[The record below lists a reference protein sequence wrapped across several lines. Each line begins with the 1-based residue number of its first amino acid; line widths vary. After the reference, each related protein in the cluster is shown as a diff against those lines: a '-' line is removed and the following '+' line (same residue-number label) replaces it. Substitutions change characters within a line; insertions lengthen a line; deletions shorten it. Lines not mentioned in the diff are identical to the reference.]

1 MNLKPLLIIGFMQVL
16 PFPIY
21 SQEARETKKEVFSA
35 DTEQKTELVLHFR
48 FDRSLVDYGYRD
60 NHRVLAA
67 MHEIFADSLCVS
79 RIDSVCIQAFSSP
92 EGNVTY
98 NRRLAL
104 QRAQAVKGYLVW
116 KYPGLNQYRIR
127 TSAQAESWDAL
138 RDVALNDT
146 LLPCRD
152 EILQILALNT
162 SESRKEALLK
172 KLNVGIPYR
181 HINQWILPAL
191 RNASICTVYMRPLK
205 HVQQG
210 SRLVADVQGNNGKEY
225 QKADGTE
232 ITDNTEVVNGVR
244 VEKGNDT
251 NANGT
256 ETVNGV
262 RVEKGNVANANGTE
276 VINGVRVA
284 KGNDTNANGTEVING
299 VRVEK
304 GNDTNTDGTET
315 VSDVRVTEGY
325 VANANGTE
333 VINGVRVEKGND
345 TNANG
350 TEIINGVR
358 VTKGNTTNANGTETV
373 NGVRVAKGN
382 DTNANGTE
390 VINGVRVTKGNIA
403 NANGTET
410 VSGVRVTEG
419 NVANANGT
427 EVINGVRVA
436 KGNVTNA
443 NGTKTVNGVNIAKD
457 NDTNANGTE
466 VINGVRVAKG
476 NTTNAN
482 GTELTDNTEI
492 IGSTKVTGN
501 TPTKGSA
508 NAVTPGKSRRHPLFA
523 VKTNLL
529 FDAALM
535 PNIELE
541 VPIGKRWSLNG
552 EYMFPWWL
560 INDDRYCLQILM
572 GGLEVRYWP
581 GRRSG
586 RDVLTGHFLGLYA
599 GGGKYDLQW
608 DKNGYQGEFFIAAGV
623 SYGYAHSIAR
633 NLRLEYN
640 IGIGML
646 RTDYRH
652 YHSRDNHQTLLWQE
666 NGEYTWLGPTKLKIS
681 LVWLITGKNKK

>member
-21 SQEARETKKEVFSA
+21 PQEARETKKEVFSA

-48 FDRSLVDYGYRD
+48 FDRSMVDYGYRD
-60 NHRVLAA
+60 NNRILAA
-67 MHEIFADSLCVS
+67 MHKIFADSLCVS

-92 EGNVTY
+92 EGDADY

-104 QRAQAVKGYLVW
+104 RRAQAVKGYLVW

-152 EILQILALNT
+152 EILQILKLNT
-162 SESRKEALLK
+162 GEKRKEALLK
-172 KLNVGIPYR
+172 KLNTGIPYR
-181 HINQWILPAL
+181 HISQWILPEL
-191 RNASICTVYMRPLK
+191 RNASICTVYMRPLR
-205 HVQQG
+205 HAQQG
-210 SRLVADVQGNNGKEY
+210 SRLVADAQGNNGKEY

-232 ITDNTEVVNGVR
+232 ITDDTEVVNGVR

-256 ETVNGV
+256 E
-262 RVEKGNVANANGTE
+262 
-276 VINGVRVA
+276 
-284 KGNDTNANGTEVING
+284 
-299 VRVEK
+299 
-304 GNDTNTDGTET
+304 
-315 VSDVRVTEGY
+315 
-325 VANANGTE
+325 
-333 VINGVRVEKGND
+333 
-345 TNANG
+345 
-350 TEIINGVR
+350 
-358 VTKGNTTNANGTETV
+358 
-373 NGVRVAKGN
+373 
-382 DTNANGTE
+382 
-390 VINGVRVTKGNIA
+390 
-403 NANGTET
+403 
-410 VSGVRVTEG
+410 
-419 NVANANGT
+419 
-427 EVINGVRVA
+427 
-436 KGNVTNA
+436 
-443 NGTKTVNGVNIAKD
+443 
-457 NDTNANGTE
+457 
-466 VINGVRVAKG
+466 
-476 NTTNAN
+476 
-482 GTELTDNTEI
+482 LTDNTAI
-492 IGSTKVTGN
+492 TGSTQVTGN
-501 TPTKGSA
+501 AQTTGSA
-508 NAVTPGKSRRHPLFA
+508 NAIAPGKSRRRPLFA

-572 GGLEVRYWP
+572 GGLEVRYRP
-581 GRRSG
+581 GKRSG
-586 RDVLTGHFLGLYA
+586 RDVLTGHFIGLYA

-608 DKNGYQGEFFIAAGV
+608 YKNGYQGEFFIAAGV

-652 YHSRDNHQTLLWQE
+652 YHSRDNHRTLLWQE

>member
-1 MNLKPLLIIGFMQVL
+1 MNLKHLLIIGFMQVL

-48 FDRSLVDYGYRD
+48 FDRSMVDYGYRD
-60 NHRVLAA
+60 NNRILAA
-67 MHEIFADSLCVS
+67 MHKIFADSLCVS

-92 EGNVTY
+92 EGDADY

-104 QRAQAVKGYLVW
+104 RRAQAVKGYLVW

-152 EILQILALNT
+152 EILQILKLNT
-162 SESRKEALLK
+162 GEKRKEALLK
-172 KLNVGIPYR
+172 KLNTGIPYR
-181 HINQWILPAL
+181 HISQWILPEL
-191 RNASICTVYMRPLK
+191 RNASICTVYMRPLR
-205 HVQQG
+205 HAQQG
-210 SRLVADVQGNNGKEY
+210 SRLVADAQGNNGKEY

-232 ITDNTEVVNGVR
+232 ITDDTEVVNGVR
-244 VEKGNDT
+244 VAKGNDT
-251 NANGT
+251 
-256 ETVNGV
+256 
-262 RVEKGNVANANGTE
+262 NANGTE

-299 VRVEK
+299 VRVTK
-304 GNDTNTDGTET
+304 DND
-315 VSDVRVTEGY
+315 
-325 VANANGTE
+325 
-333 VINGVRVEKGND
+333 
-345 TNANG
+345 
-350 TEIINGVR
+350 
-358 VTKGNTTNANGTETV
+358 TNANGTETV
-373 NGVRVAKGN
+373 NGVNVAKGN
-382 DTNANGTE
+382 D
-390 VINGVRVTKGNIA
+390 
-403 NANGTET
+403 
-410 VSGVRVTEG
+410 
-419 NVANANGT
+419 
-427 EVINGVRVA
+427 
-436 KGNVTNA
+436 
-443 NGTKTVNGVNIAKD
+443 
-457 NDTNANGTE
+457 
-466 VINGVRVAKG
+466 
-476 NTTNAN
+476 TNAN

-492 IGSTKVTGN
+492 IGSTQVTGN
-501 TPTKGSA
+501 AQTTGSA
-508 NAVTPGKSRRHPLFA
+508 NAIAPGKSRRRPLFA

-572 GGLEVRYWP
+572 GGLEVRYRP
-581 GRRSG
+581 GKRSG
-586 RDVLTGHFLGLYA
+586 RDVLTGHFIGLYA

-652 YHSRDNHQTLLWQE
+652 YHSRDNHRTLLWQE

>member
-21 SQEARETKKEVFSA
+21 PQEARETKKEVFSA

-48 FDRSLVDYGYRD
+48 FDRSMVDYGYRD
-60 NHRVLAA
+60 NNRILAA
-67 MHEIFADSLCVS
+67 MHKIFADSLCVS

-92 EGNVTY
+92 EGDADY

-104 QRAQAVKGYLVW
+104 RRAQAVKGYLVW

-152 EILQILALNT
+152 EILQILKLNT
-162 SESRKEALLK
+162 GEKRKEALLK
-172 KLNVGIPYR
+172 KLNTGIPYR
-181 HINQWILPAL
+181 HISQWILPEL
-191 RNASICTVYMRPLK
+191 RNASICTVYMRPLR
-205 HVQQG
+205 HAQQG
-210 SRLVADVQGNNGKEY
+210 SRLVADAQGNNGKEY

-232 ITDNTEVVNGVR
+232 ITDDTEV
-244 VEKGNDT
+244 
-251 NANGT
+251 
-256 ETVNGV
+256 
-262 RVEKGNVANANGTE
+262 
-276 VINGVRVA
+276 
-284 KGNDTNANGTEVING
+284 
-299 VRVEK
+299 
-304 GNDTNTDGTET
+304 
-315 VSDVRVTEGY
+315 
-325 VANANGTE
+325 
-333 VINGVRVEKGND
+333 
-345 TNANG
+345 
-350 TEIINGVR
+350 
-358 VTKGNTTNANGTETV
+358 V

-390 VINGVRVTKGNIA
+390 VINGVRVTKGN
-403 NANGTET
+403 
-410 VSGVRVTEG
+410 
-419 NVANANGT
+419 VANANGT

-436 KGNVTNA
+436 KGDVANA
-443 NGTKTVNGVNIAKD
+443 NGTEVINGVRVTKG

-476 NTTNAN
+476 NDTNPDGTEVINGVRVAKGNDTNAN
-482 GTELTDNTEI
+482 GTELTDNTAI

-501 TPTKGSA
+501 APTTGSA
-508 NAVTPGKSRRHPLFA
+508 NAIAPGKSRRRPLFA

-572 GGLEVRYWP
+572 GGLEVRYRP
-581 GRRSG
+581 GKRSG
-586 RDVLTGHFLGLYA
+586 RDVLTGHFIGLYA

-652 YHSRDNHQTLLWQE
+652 YHSRDNHRTLLWQE

>member
-60 NHRVLAA
+60 NQRVLAA

-181 HINQWILPAL
+181 HISQWILPAL
-191 RNASICTVYMRPLK
+191 RNASICTVYMRPLR
-205 HVQQG
+205 HTQQG
-210 SRLVADVQGNNGKEY
+210 SRLVADAQGNNMKEY
-225 QKADGTE
+225 QKADGAE
-232 ITDNTEVVNGVR
+232 ITDDTEVVNGVR
-244 VEKGNDT
+244 V
-251 NANGT
+251 A
-256 ETVNGV
+256 
-262 RVEKGNVANANGTE
+262 KGNVTNANGTE

-299 VRVEK
+299 VRV
-304 GNDTNTDGTET
+304 
-315 VSDVRVTEGY
+315 TEGN
-325 VANANGTE
+325 V
-333 VINGVRVEKGND
+333 
-345 TNANG
+345 TNANS
-350 TEIINGVR
+350 
-358 VTKGNTTNANGTETV
+358 
-373 NGVRVAKGN
+373 
-382 DTNANGTE
+382 TE
-390 VINGVRVTKGNIA
+390 VINGVRVTEGNVTNANDTEVINGVRVAKDNIA

-436 KGNVTNA
+436 KGN
-443 NGTKTVNGVNIAKD
+443 
-457 NDTNANGTE
+457 DTNANGTE
-466 VINGVRVAKG
+466 FINGVRVEKG

-482 GTELTDNTEI
+482 GTETVNGVRVAKGNDTNPDGTEVTDNTEI

-508 NAVTPGKSRRHPLFA
+508 NAIAPGKSRRRPLFA

-572 GGLEVRYWP
+572 GGLEVRYRP
-581 GRRSG
+581 GKRSG
-586 RDVLTGHFLGLYA
+586 RDVLTGHFIGLYA

-652 YHSRDNHQTLLWQE
+652 YHSRDNHRTLLWQE

>member
-21 SQEARETKKEVFSA
+21 PQEARETKKEVFSA

-48 FDRSLVDYGYRD
+48 FDRSMVDYGYRD
-60 NHRVLAA
+60 NNRILAA
-67 MHEIFADSLCVS
+67 MHKIFADSLCVS

-92 EGNVTY
+92 EGDADY

-104 QRAQAVKGYLVW
+104 RRAQAVKGYLVW

-152 EILQILALNT
+152 EILQILKLNT
-162 SESRKEALLK
+162 GEKRKEALLK
-172 KLNVGIPYR
+172 KLNTGIPYR
-181 HINQWILPAL
+181 HISQWILPEL
-191 RNASICTVYMRPLK
+191 RNASICTVYMRPLR
-205 HVQQG
+205 HAQQG
-210 SRLVADVQGNNGKEY
+210 SRLVADAQGNNGKEY

-232 ITDNTEVVNGVR
+232 ITDDTEV
-244 VEKGNDT
+244 
-251 NANGT
+251 
-256 ETVNGV
+256 
-262 RVEKGNVANANGTE
+262 
-276 VINGVRVA
+276 
-284 KGNDTNANGTEVING
+284 
-299 VRVEK
+299 
-304 GNDTNTDGTET
+304 
-315 VSDVRVTEGY
+315 
-325 VANANGTE
+325 
-333 VINGVRVEKGND
+333 
-345 TNANG
+345 
-350 TEIINGVR
+350 
-358 VTKGNTTNANGTETV
+358 V

-390 VINGVRVTKGNIA
+390 VINGVRVTKGN
-403 NANGTET
+403 
-410 VSGVRVTEG
+410 
-419 NVANANGT
+419 VANANGT

-436 KGNVTNA
+436 KGDVANV
-443 NGTKTVNGVNIAKD
+443 NGTEVINGVRVTKG

-476 NTTNAN
+476 NDTNAN
-482 GTELTDNTEI
+482 GTELTDNTAI

-501 TPTKGSA
+501 APTTGSA
-508 NAVTPGKSRRHPLFA
+508 NAIAPGKSRRRPLFA

-572 GGLEVRYWP
+572 GGLEVRYRP
-581 GRRSG
+581 GKRSG
-586 RDVLTGHFLGLYA
+586 RDVLTGHFIGLYA

-652 YHSRDNHQTLLWQE
+652 YHSRDNHRTLLWQE

>member
-21 SQEARETKKEVFSA
+21 PQEARETKKEVFSA

-48 FDRSLVDYGYRD
+48 FDRSMVDYGYRD
-60 NHRVLAA
+60 NNRILAA
-67 MHEIFADSLCVS
+67 MHKIFADSLCVS

-92 EGNVTY
+92 EGDADY

-104 QRAQAVKGYLVW
+104 RRAQAVKGYLVW
-116 KYPGLNQYRIR
+116 KYPGLNQYHIR

-152 EILQILALNT
+152 EILQILKLNT
-162 SESRKEALLK
+162 GEKRKEALLK
-172 KLNVGIPYR
+172 KLNTGIPYR
-181 HINQWILPAL
+181 HISQRILPEL
-191 RNASICTVYMRPLK
+191 RNASICTVYMRPLR
-205 HVQQG
+205 HAQQG
-210 SRLVADVQGNNGKEY
+210 SRLVADAQGNNGKEY

-232 ITDNTEVVNGVR
+232 ITDDTEVVNGVR
-244 VEKGNDT
+244 VAKGNDT

-256 ETVNGV
+256 EVINGV
-262 RVEKGNVANANGTE
+262 RVAKGDVANVNGTE

-299 VRVEK
+299 VRV
-304 GNDTNTDGTET
+304 
-315 VSDVRVTEGY
+315 
-325 VANANGTE
+325 
-333 VINGVRVEKGND
+333 
-345 TNANG
+345 
-350 TEIINGVR
+350 
-358 VTKGNTTNANGTETV
+358 
-373 NGVRVAKGN
+373 AKGN

-390 VINGVRVTKGNIA
+390 AINGVRFAKGNDT
-403 NANGTET
+403 NPDGTK
-410 VSGVRVTEG
+410 
-419 NVANANGT
+419 N
-427 EVINGVRVA
+427 INGVRVA
-436 KGNVTNA
+436 KGN
-443 NGTKTVNGVNIAKD
+443 D
-457 NDTNANGTE
+457 
-466 VINGVRVAKG
+466 
-476 NTTNAN
+476 TNAN

-492 IGSTKVTGN
+492 IGSTQVTGN

-508 NAVTPGKSRRHPLFA
+508 NAIAPGKSRRHPLFA
-523 VKTNLL
+523 IKTNLL

-535 PNIELE
+535 PNIEVE

-572 GGLEVRYWP
+572 GGLEVRYRP
-581 GRRSG
+581 GKRSG
-586 RDVLTGHFLGLYA
+586 RDVLTGHFIGLYA

-652 YHSRDNHQTLLWQE
+652 YHSRDNHRTLLWQE

>member
-21 SQEARETKKEVFSA
+21 PQEARETKKEVFSA

-48 FDRSLVDYGYRD
+48 FDRSMVDYGYRD
-60 NHRVLAA
+60 NNRILAA
-67 MHEIFADSLCVS
+67 MHKIFADSLCVS

-92 EGNVTY
+92 EGDADY

-104 QRAQAVKGYLVW
+104 RRAQAVKGYLVW

-152 EILQILALNT
+152 EILQILKLNT
-162 SESRKEALLK
+162 GEKRKEALLK
-172 KLNVGIPYR
+172 KLNTGIPYR
-181 HINQWILPAL
+181 HINQWILPEL
-191 RNASICTVYMRPLK
+191 RNASICTVYMRPLR
-205 HVQQG
+205 HAQQG
-210 SRLVADVQGNNGKEY
+210 SRLVADAQGNNGKEY

-232 ITDNTEVVNGVR
+232 ITDDTEV
-244 VEKGNDT
+244 
-251 NANGT
+251 
-256 ETVNGV
+256 
-262 RVEKGNVANANGTE
+262 
-276 VINGVRVA
+276 
-284 KGNDTNANGTEVING
+284 
-299 VRVEK
+299 
-304 GNDTNTDGTET
+304 
-315 VSDVRVTEGY
+315 
-325 VANANGTE
+325 
-333 VINGVRVEKGND
+333 
-345 TNANG
+345 
-350 TEIINGVR
+350 
-358 VTKGNTTNANGTETV
+358 V

-390 VINGVRVTKGNIA
+390 
-403 NANGTET
+403 
-410 VSGVRVTEG
+410 
-419 NVANANGT
+419 
-427 EVINGVRVA
+427 
-436 KGNVTNA
+436 
-443 NGTKTVNGVNIAKD
+443 
-457 NDTNANGTE
+457 
-466 VINGVRVAKG
+466 
-476 NTTNAN
+476 
-482 GTELTDNTEI
+482 LTDNTEI
-492 IGSTKVTGN
+492 IGSTQVTGN
-501 TPTKGSA
+501 AQTTGSA
-508 NAVTPGKSRRHPLFA
+508 NAIAPGKSRRHPLFA

-572 GGLEVRYWP
+572 GGLEVRYRP
-581 GRRSG
+581 GKRSG

-652 YHSRDNHQTLLWQE
+652 YHSRDNHRTLLWQE

>member
-21 SQEARETKKEVFSA
+21 PQEARETKKEVFSA

-48 FDRSLVDYGYRD
+48 FDRSMVDYGYRD
-60 NHRVLAA
+60 NNRILAA
-67 MHEIFADSLCVS
+67 MHKIFADSLCVS

-92 EGNVTY
+92 EGDADY

-104 QRAQAVKGYLVW
+104 RRAQAVKGYLVW

-152 EILQILALNT
+152 EILQILKLNT
-162 SESRKEALLK
+162 GEKRKEALLK
-172 KLNVGIPYR
+172 KLNTGIPYR
-181 HINQWILPAL
+181 HISQWILPEL
-191 RNASICTVYMRPLK
+191 RNASICTVYMRPLR
-205 HVQQG
+205 HAQQG
-210 SRLVADVQGNNGKEY
+210 SRLVADAQGNNGKEY

-232 ITDNTEVVNGVR
+232 ITDDTEV
-244 VEKGNDT
+244 
-251 NANGT
+251 
-256 ETVNGV
+256 
-262 RVEKGNVANANGTE
+262 
-276 VINGVRVA
+276 
-284 KGNDTNANGTEVING
+284 
-299 VRVEK
+299 
-304 GNDTNTDGTET
+304 
-315 VSDVRVTEGY
+315 
-325 VANANGTE
+325 
-333 VINGVRVEKGND
+333 
-345 TNANG
+345 
-350 TEIINGVR
+350 
-358 VTKGNTTNANGTETV
+358 V

-390 VINGVRVTKGNIA
+390 
-403 NANGTET
+403 
-410 VSGVRVTEG
+410 
-419 NVANANGT
+419 
-427 EVINGVRVA
+427 
-436 KGNVTNA
+436 
-443 NGTKTVNGVNIAKD
+443 
-457 NDTNANGTE
+457 
-466 VINGVRVAKG
+466 
-476 NTTNAN
+476 
-482 GTELTDNTEI
+482 LTDNTEI
-492 IGSTKVTGN
+492 IGSTQVTGN
-501 TPTKGSA
+501 AQTTGSA
-508 NAVTPGKSRRHPLFA
+508 NAIAPGKSRRHPLFA

-572 GGLEVRYWP
+572 GGLEVRYRP
-581 GRRSG
+581 GKRSG

-652 YHSRDNHQTLLWQE
+652 YHSRDNHRTLLWQE

>member
-48 FDRSLVDYGYRD
+48 FDRSMVDYGYRD
-60 NHRVLAA
+60 NNRILAA
-67 MHEIFADSLCVS
+67 MHKIFADSLCVS

-92 EGNVTY
+92 EGDADY

-104 QRAQAVKGYLVW
+104 RRAQAVKGYLVW

-152 EILQILALNT
+152 EILQILKLNT
-162 SESRKEALLK
+162 GEKRKEALLK
-172 KLNVGIPYR
+172 KLNTGIPYR
-181 HINQWILPAL
+181 HISQWILPEL
-191 RNASICTVYMRPLK
+191 RNASICTVYMRPLR
-205 HVQQG
+205 HAQQG
-210 SRLVADVQGNNGKEY
+210 SRLVADAQGNNMKEY
-225 QKADGTE
+225 QKADGAE
-232 ITDNTEVVNGVR
+232 ITDDTEVVNGVR

-256 ETVNGV
+256 EVINGV
-262 RVEKGNVANANGTE
+262 RVTKGNVANANGTEVINGVRVTKDNDTNANGTEVINGVRVAKGNDTNPDGTEVINGVRVTKGNDTNAKGTEVINGVRVAKGNDTNANGTE

-299 VRVEK
+299 VRV
-304 GNDTNTDGTET
+304 
-315 VSDVRVTEGY
+315 
-325 VANANGTE
+325 
-333 VINGVRVEKGND
+333 
-345 TNANG
+345 
-350 TEIINGVR
+350 
-358 VTKGNTTNANGTETV
+358 
-373 NGVRVAKGN
+373 AKGN
-382 DTNANGTE
+382 D
-390 VINGVRVTKGNIA
+390 
-403 NANGTET
+403 
-410 VSGVRVTEG
+410 
-419 NVANANGT
+419 
-427 EVINGVRVA
+427 
-436 KGNVTNA
+436 
-443 NGTKTVNGVNIAKD
+443 
-457 NDTNANGTE
+457 
-466 VINGVRVAKG
+466 
-476 NTTNAN
+476 TNAN

-492 IGSTKVTGN
+492 TSSTKVTGN
-501 TPTKGSA
+501 AQTTGSA
-508 NAVTPGKSRRHPLFA
+508 NAIAPGKSRRHPLFA

-572 GGLEVRYWP
+572 GGLEVRYRP
-581 GRRSG
+581 GKRSG

-652 YHSRDNHQTLLWQE
+652 YHSRDNHRTLLWQE

>member
-191 RNASICTVYMRPLK
+191 RNASICTVYMRPLRY
-205 HVQQG
+205 VQQG
-210 SRLVADVQGNNGKEY
+210 SRLVADAQGNNGKEY
-225 QKADGTE
+225 QKADGAE
-232 ITDNTEVVNGVR
+232 ITDDTEVVNGVR
-244 VEKGNDT
+244 VAKGNVT
-251 NANGT
+251 NANGTEVINGVRVEKGNTTNANST

-262 RVEKGNVANANGTE
+262 RVTEGNVANANGTE

-284 KGNDTNANGTEVING
+284 KGNDTNANGTEVTNG

-304 GNDTNTDGTET
+304 
-315 VSDVRVTEGY
+315 S
-325 VANANGTE
+325 
-333 VINGVRVEKGND
+333 ND

-358 VTKGNTTNANGTETV
+358 VAKDNTTNANGTETV
-373 NGVRVAKGN
+373 NDVRVAKGN
-382 DTNANGTE
+382 DTNPDGTE
-390 VINGVRVTKGNIA
+390 V
-403 NANGTET
+403 
-410 VSGVRVTEG
+410 
-419 NVANANGT
+419 
-427 EVINGVRVA
+427 
-436 KGNVTNA
+436 
-443 NGTKTVNGVNIAKD
+443 
-457 NDTNANGTE
+457 
-466 VINGVRVAKG
+466 
-476 NTTNAN
+476 
-482 GTELTDNTEI
+482 TDNTEI

-508 NAVTPGKSRRHPLFA
+508 NAIAPGKSRRRPLFA

-535 PNIELE
+535 PNIEVE

-560 INDDRYCLQILM
+560 INDDRYCLQVLM

>member
-1 MNLKPLLIIGFMQVL
+1 MTFMNLKPLLIIGFMQVL

-48 FDRSLVDYGYRD
+48 FDRSMVDYGYRD
-60 NHRVLAA
+60 NNRILAA
-67 MHEIFADSLCVS
+67 MHKIFADSLCVS

-92 EGNVTY
+92 EGDADY

-104 QRAQAVKGYLVW
+104 RRAQAVKGYLVW

-152 EILQILALNT
+152 EILQILKLNT
-162 SESRKEALLK
+162 GEKRKEALLK
-172 KLNVGIPYR
+172 KLNTGIPYR
-181 HINQWILPAL
+181 HISQWILPEL
-191 RNASICTVYMRPLK
+191 RNASICTVYMRPLR
-205 HVQQG
+205 HAQQG
-210 SRLVADVQGNNGKEY
+210 SRLVADAQGNNGKEY

-232 ITDNTEVVNGVR
+232 ITDDTEVVNGVR
-244 VEKGNDT
+244 VAKGNDT
-251 NANGT
+251 NANGTEVINGVRVTEGNVTNANDTEVINGVRVATDNIANANGT

-262 RVEKGNVANANGTE
+262 RVTKGNDTNANGTE

-299 VRVEK
+299 VRV
-304 GNDTNTDGTET
+304 
-315 VSDVRVTEGY
+315 
-325 VANANGTE
+325 
-333 VINGVRVEKGND
+333 
-345 TNANG
+345 
-350 TEIINGVR
+350 
-358 VTKGNTTNANGTETV
+358 
-373 NGVRVAKGN
+373 AKGN

-390 VINGVRVTKGNIA
+390 
-403 NANGTET
+403 
-410 VSGVRVTEG
+410 
-419 NVANANGT
+419 
-427 EVINGVRVA
+427 
-436 KGNVTNA
+436 
-443 NGTKTVNGVNIAKD
+443 
-457 NDTNANGTE
+457 
-466 VINGVRVAKG
+466 
-476 NTTNAN
+476 
-482 GTELTDNTEI
+482 LTDNTAI
-492 IGSTKVTGN
+492 TGSTQVTGN
-501 TPTKGSA
+501 AQTTGSA
-508 NAVTPGKSRRHPLFA
+508 NAIAPGKSRRRPLFA

-572 GGLEVRYWP
+572 GGLEVRYRP
-581 GRRSG
+581 GKRSG
-586 RDVLTGHFLGLYA
+586 RDVLTGHFIGPYA

-652 YHSRDNHQTLLWQE
+652 YHSRDNHRTLLWQE

>member
-48 FDRSLVDYGYRD
+48 FDRSMVDYGYRD
-60 NHRVLAA
+60 NNRILAA
-67 MHEIFADSLCVS
+67 MHKIFADSLCVS

-92 EGNVTY
+92 EGDADY

-104 QRAQAVKGYLVW
+104 RRAQAVKGYLVW

-152 EILQILALNT
+152 EILQILKLNT
-162 SESRKEALLK
+162 GEKRKEALLK
-172 KLNVGIPYR
+172 KLNTGIPYR
-181 HINQWILPAL
+181 HISQWILPEL
-191 RNASICTVYMRPLK
+191 RNASICTVYMRPLS
-205 HVQQG
+205 HAQQG
-210 SRLVADVQGNNGKEY
+210 SRLVADAQGNNGKEY

-232 ITDNTEVVNGVR
+232 ITDDTEIVNGVR
-244 VEKGNDT
+244 VAKGNDI

-256 ETVNGV
+256 EVINGV
-262 RVEKGNVANANGTE
+262 RVTKGNDANANGTE

-284 KGNDTNANGTEVING
+284 KGNDTNANGTE
-299 VRVEK
+299 
-304 GNDTNTDGTET
+304 
-315 VSDVRVTEGY
+315 
-325 VANANGTE
+325 
-333 VINGVRVEKGND
+333 
-345 TNANG
+345 
-350 TEIINGVR
+350 
-358 VTKGNTTNANGTETV
+358 TV
-373 NGVRVAKGN
+373 NGVN
-382 DTNANGTE
+382 
-390 VINGVRVTKGNIA
+390 
-403 NANGTET
+403 
-410 VSGVRVTEG
+410 
-419 NVANANGT
+419 
-427 EVINGVRVA
+427 VA
-436 KGNVTNA
+436 KGNV
-443 NGTKTVNGVNIAKD
+443 
-457 NDTNANGTE
+457 TNANGTE

-476 NTTNAN
+476 NDTNPDGTKNISGVRVAKGNDTNAN
-482 GTELTDNTEI
+482 GTELTDNTAI
-492 IGSTKVTGN
+492 TGSTQVTGN
-501 TPTKGSA
+501 AQTTGSA
-508 NAVTPGKSRRHPLFA
+508 NAIAPGKSSRRPLFA

-572 GGLEVRYWP
+572 GGLEVRYRP
-581 GRRSG
+581 GKRSG
-586 RDVLTGHFLGLYA
+586 RDVLTGHFIGLYA

-652 YHSRDNHQTLLWQE
+652 YHSRDNHRTLLWQE

>member
-60 NHRVLAA
+60 NQRVLAA

-162 SESRKEALLK
+162 SESRKETLLK

-205 HVQQG
+205 HAQQD
-210 SRLVADVQGNNGKEY
+210 SRLVADAQGNNMKEY
-225 QKADGTE
+225 QKANGAE
-232 ITDNTEVVNGVR
+232 ITDDTEVVNGVR
-244 VEKGNDT
+244 VTKGNDT

-262 RVEKGNVANANGTE
+262 RVEKGNVANGTE

-315 VSDVRVTEGY
+315 VSDVRVTEGN
-325 VANANGTE
+325 VA
-333 VINGVRVEKGND
+333 
-345 TNANG
+345 NANG

-358 VTKGNTTNANGTETV
+358 VTKGNTTNANGKIGRASCRE
-373 NGVRVAKGN
+373 RV
-382 DTNANGTE
+382 
-390 VINGVRVTKGNIA
+390 
-403 NANGTET
+403 
-410 VSGVRVTEG
+410 
-419 NVANANGT
+419 
-427 EVINGVRVA
+427 
-436 KGNVTNA
+436 
-443 NGTKTVNGVNIAKD
+443 
-457 NDTNANGTE
+457 
-466 VINGVRVAKG
+466 
-476 NTTNAN
+476 
-482 GTELTDNTEI
+482 
-492 IGSTKVTGN
+492 
-501 TPTKGSA
+501 
-508 NAVTPGKSRRHPLFA
+508 
-523 VKTNLL
+523 
-529 FDAALM
+529 
-535 PNIELE
+535 
-541 VPIGKRWSLNG
+541 
-552 EYMFPWWL
+552 
-560 INDDRYCLQILM
+560 
-572 GGLEVRYWP
+572 
-581 GRRSG
+581 
-586 RDVLTGHFLGLYA
+586 
-599 GGGKYDLQW
+599 
-608 DKNGYQGEFFIAAGV
+608 
-623 SYGYAHSIAR
+623 
-633 NLRLEYN
+633 
-640 IGIGML
+640 
-646 RTDYRH
+646 
-652 YHSRDNHQTLLWQE
+652 
-666 NGEYTWLGPTKLKIS
+666 
-681 LVWLITGKNKK
+681 

>member
-191 RNASICTVYMRPLK
+191 RNASICTVYMRPLRY
-205 HVQQG
+205 VQQG
-210 SRLVADVQGNNGKEY
+210 SWLVADAQGNNGKEY
-225 QKADGTE
+225 QKADGAE
-232 ITDNTEVVNGVR
+232 ITDDTEVVNGVR
-244 VEKGNDT
+244 VAKGNVT
-251 NANGT
+251 NANGTEVINGVRVEKGNTTNANST

-262 RVEKGNVANANGTE
+262 RVTEGNVANANGTE

-284 KGNDTNANGTEVING
+284 KGNDTNANGTEVTNG

-304 GNDTNTDGTET
+304 
-315 VSDVRVTEGY
+315 S
-325 VANANGTE
+325 
-333 VINGVRVEKGND
+333 ND

-358 VTKGNTTNANGTETV
+358 VAKDNTTNANGTETV
-373 NGVRVAKGN
+373 NDVRVAKGN
-382 DTNANGTE
+382 DTNPDGTE
-390 VINGVRVTKGNIA
+390 V
-403 NANGTET
+403 
-410 VSGVRVTEG
+410 
-419 NVANANGT
+419 
-427 EVINGVRVA
+427 
-436 KGNVTNA
+436 
-443 NGTKTVNGVNIAKD
+443 
-457 NDTNANGTE
+457 
-466 VINGVRVAKG
+466 
-476 NTTNAN
+476 
-482 GTELTDNTEI
+482 TDNTEI

-508 NAVTPGKSRRHPLFA
+508 NAIAPGKSRRRPLFA

-535 PNIELE
+535 PNIEVE

-560 INDDRYCLQILM
+560 INDDRYCLQVLM

>member
-21 SQEARETKKEVFSA
+21 PQEARETKKEVFSA

-48 FDRSLVDYGYRD
+48 FDRSMVDYGYRD
-60 NHRVLAA
+60 NNRILAA
-67 MHEIFADSLCVS
+67 MHKIFADSLCVS

-92 EGNVTY
+92 EGDADY

-104 QRAQAVKGYLVW
+104 RRAQAVKGYLVW

-152 EILQILALNT
+152 EILQILKLNT
-162 SESRKEALLK
+162 GEKRKEALLK
-172 KLNVGIPYR
+172 KLNTGIPYR
-181 HINQWILPAL
+181 HISQWILPEL
-191 RNASICTVYMRPLK
+191 RNASICTVYMRPLR
-205 HVQQG
+205 HAQQG
-210 SRLVADVQGNNGKEY
+210 SRLVADAQGNNGKEY

-232 ITDNTEVVNGVR
+232 ITDDTEV
-244 VEKGNDT
+244 
-251 NANGT
+251 
-256 ETVNGV
+256 
-262 RVEKGNVANANGTE
+262 
-276 VINGVRVA
+276 
-284 KGNDTNANGTEVING
+284 
-299 VRVEK
+299 
-304 GNDTNTDGTET
+304 
-315 VSDVRVTEGY
+315 
-325 VANANGTE
+325 
-333 VINGVRVEKGND
+333 
-345 TNANG
+345 
-350 TEIINGVR
+350 
-358 VTKGNTTNANGTETV
+358 V

-390 VINGVRVTKGNIA
+390 VINGVRVTKGN
-403 NANGTET
+403 
-410 VSGVRVTEG
+410 
-419 NVANANGT
+419 VANANGT

-436 KGNVTNA
+436 KGDVANANGTEVINGVRVTKGNDTNA
-443 NGTKTVNGVNIAKD
+443 NGTEVINGVRVAKGDVANVNGTEVINGVRVTKG

-476 NTTNAN
+476 NDTNPDGTEVINGVRVAKGNDTNAN
-482 GTELTDNTEI
+482 GTELTDNTAI

-501 TPTKGSA
+501 APTTGSA
-508 NAVTPGKSRRHPLFA
+508 NAIAPGKSRRRPLFA

-572 GGLEVRYWP
+572 GGLEVRYRP
-581 GRRSG
+581 GKRSG
-586 RDVLTGHFLGLYA
+586 RDVLTGHFIGLYA

-652 YHSRDNHQTLLWQE
+652 YHSRDNHRTLLWQE

>member
-162 SESRKEALLK
+162 SESRKETLLK

-191 RNASICTVYMRPLK
+191 RNASICTVYMQPLR

-210 SRLVADVQGNNGKEY
+210 NRLVADAQGNNVKEY
-225 QKADGTE
+225 QKAGGAE
-232 ITDNTEVVNGVR
+232 ITDDTEVVNGVR
-244 VEKGNDT
+244 VAKGNDT

-262 RVEKGNVANANGTE
+262 RV
-276 VINGVRVA
+276 A
-284 KGNDTNANGTEVING
+284 KGNDT
-299 VRVEK
+299 
-304 GNDTNTDGTET
+304 
-315 VSDVRVTEGY
+315 
-325 VANANGTE
+325 NANGTE

-358 VTKGNTTNANGTETV
+358 VTKGNDTNPDGTEVINGVRVTKGNDTNAKGTEV
-373 NGVRVAKGN
+373 INGVRVAKGN

-390 VINGVRVTKGNIA
+390 VINGVRV
-403 NANGTET
+403 
-410 VSGVRVTEG
+410 
-419 NVANANGT
+419 
-427 EVINGVRVA
+427 A
-436 KGNVTNA
+436 KG
-443 NGTKTVNGVNIAKD
+443 

-476 NTTNAN
+476 NDTNAN

-492 IGSTKVTGN
+492 TSSTKVTGN
-501 TPTKGSA
+501 AQTTGSA
-508 NAVTPGKSRRHPLFA
+508 NAIAPGKSRRHPLFA

-572 GGLEVRYWP
+572 GGLEVRYRP
-581 GRRSG
+581 GKRSG

-652 YHSRDNHQTLLWQE
+652 YHSRDNHRTLLWQE

>member
-1 MNLKPLLIIGFMQVL
+1 MFFRRTFNKQFALKSKQTSKQITFMNLKPLLIIGFMQVL

-21 SQEARETKKEVFSA
+21 PQEARETKKEVFSA

-48 FDRSLVDYGYRD
+48 FDRSMVDYGYRD
-60 NHRVLAA
+60 NNRILAA
-67 MHEIFADSLCVS
+67 MHKIFADSLCVS

-92 EGNVTY
+92 EGDADY

-104 QRAQAVKGYLVW
+104 RRAQAVKGYLVW

-152 EILQILALNT
+152 EILQILKLNT
-162 SESRKEALLK
+162 GEKRKEALLK
-172 KLNVGIPYR
+172 KLNTGIPYR
-181 HINQWILPAL
+181 HISQWILPEL
-191 RNASICTVYMRPLK
+191 RNASICTVYMRPLR
-205 HVQQG
+205 HAQQG
-210 SRLVADVQGNNGKEY
+210 SRLVADAQGNNGKEY

-232 ITDNTEVVNGVR
+232 ITDDTEV
-244 VEKGNDT
+244 
-251 NANGT
+251 
-256 ETVNGV
+256 
-262 RVEKGNVANANGTE
+262 
-276 VINGVRVA
+276 
-284 KGNDTNANGTEVING
+284 
-299 VRVEK
+299 
-304 GNDTNTDGTET
+304 
-315 VSDVRVTEGY
+315 
-325 VANANGTE
+325 
-333 VINGVRVEKGND
+333 
-345 TNANG
+345 
-350 TEIINGVR
+350 
-358 VTKGNTTNANGTETV
+358 V

-390 VINGVRVTKGNIA
+390 VINGVRVTKGN
-403 NANGTET
+403 
-410 VSGVRVTEG
+410 
-419 NVANANGT
+419 VANANGT
-427 EVINGVRVA
+427 EVINGVRVT
-436 KGNVTNA
+436 KG
-443 NGTKTVNGVNIAKD
+443 

-476 NTTNAN
+476 DVANVNGTEVINGVRVTKGYDTNANGTEVINGVRVAKGNDTNPDGTKNINGVRVAKGNDTNAN

-492 IGSTKVTGN
+492 TGSTQVTGN

-508 NAVTPGKSRRHPLFA
+508 NAIAPGKSRRRPLFA

-572 GGLEVRYWP
+572 GGLEVRYRP
-581 GRRSG
+581 GKRSG
-586 RDVLTGHFLGLYA
+586 RDVLTGHFIGLYA

-652 YHSRDNHQTLLWQE
+652 YHSRDNHRTLLWQE

>member
-92 EGNVTY
+92 EGNITY
-98 NRRLAL
+98 NQRLAL

-191 RNASICTVYMRPLK
+191 RNASICTVYMRPLR
-205 HVQQG
+205 HAQQG
-210 SRLVADVQGNNGKEY
+210 SRLIADAQGNNMKEY
-225 QKADGTE
+225 QKADGAE
-232 ITDNTEVVNGVR
+232 ITDDTEVV
-244 VEKGNDT
+244 
-251 NANGT
+251 
-256 ETVNGV
+256 
-262 RVEKGNVANANGTE
+262 
-276 VINGVRVA
+276 NGVRVA
-284 KGNDTNANGTEVING
+284 KGNDTNANGTE
-299 VRVEK
+299 
-304 GNDTNTDGTET
+304 T
-315 VSDVRVTEGY
+315 V
-325 VANANGTE
+325 
-333 VINGVRVEKGND
+333 NGVRVEKGND

-501 TPTKGSA
+501 TPAKGSA

-652 YHSRDNHQTLLWQE
+652 YHSRDNHRTLLWQE

>member
-48 FDRSLVDYGYRD
+48 FDRSMVDYGYRD
-60 NHRVLAA
+60 NNRILAA
-67 MHEIFADSLCVS
+67 MHKIFADSLCVS

-92 EGNVTY
+92 EGDADY

-104 QRAQAVKGYLVW
+104 RRAQAVKGYLVW

-152 EILQILALNT
+152 EILQILKLNT
-162 SESRKEALLK
+162 GEKRKEALLK
-172 KLNVGIPYR
+172 KLNTGIPYR
-181 HINQWILPAL
+181 HISQWILPEL
-191 RNASICTVYMRPLK
+191 RNASICTVYMRPLR
-205 HVQQG
+205 HAQQG
-210 SRLVADVQGNNGKEY
+210 SRLVADAQGNNGKEY

-232 ITDNTEVVNGVR
+232 ITDDTEV
-244 VEKGNDT
+244 
-251 NANGT
+251 
-256 ETVNGV
+256 
-262 RVEKGNVANANGTE
+262 
-276 VINGVRVA
+276 
-284 KGNDTNANGTEVING
+284 
-299 VRVEK
+299 
-304 GNDTNTDGTET
+304 
-315 VSDVRVTEGY
+315 
-325 VANANGTE
+325 
-333 VINGVRVEKGND
+333 
-345 TNANG
+345 
-350 TEIINGVR
+350 
-358 VTKGNTTNANGTETV
+358 V

-382 DTNANGTE
+382 ETNANGTE
-390 VINGVRVTKGNIA
+390 VINGVRVTK
-403 NANGTET
+403 
-410 VSGVRVTEG
+410 
-419 NVANANGT
+419 
-427 EVINGVRVA
+427 
-436 KGNVTNA
+436 
-443 NGTKTVNGVNIAKD
+443 D

-466 VINGVRVAKG
+466 TVNGVNVAKG
-476 NTTNAN
+476 NDTNAN

-492 IGSTKVTGN
+492 IGSTQVTGN
-501 TPTKGSA
+501 AQTTGSA
-508 NAVTPGKSRRHPLFA
+508 NAIAPGKSRRRPLFA

-572 GGLEVRYWP
+572 GGLEVRYRP
-581 GRRSG
+581 GKRSG
-586 RDVLTGHFLGLYA
+586 RDVLTGHFIGLYA

-652 YHSRDNHQTLLWQE
+652 YHSRDNHRTLLWQE

>member
-48 FDRSLVDYGYRD
+48 FDRSMVDYGYRD
-60 NHRVLAA
+60 NNRILAA
-67 MHEIFADSLCVS
+67 MHKIFADSLCVS

-92 EGNVTY
+92 EGDADY

-104 QRAQAVKGYLVW
+104 RRAQAVKGYLVW

-152 EILQILALNT
+152 EILQILKLNT
-162 SESRKEALLK
+162 GEKRKEALLK
-172 KLNVGIPYR
+172 KLNTGIPYR
-181 HINQWILPAL
+181 HISQWILPEL
-191 RNASICTVYMRPLK
+191 RNASICTVYMRPLR
-205 HVQQG
+205 HAQQG
-210 SRLVADVQGNNGKEY
+210 SRLVADAQGNNGKEY

-232 ITDNTEVVNGVR
+232 ITDDTEIVNGVR
-244 VEKGNDT
+244 VAKGNDTNTNGTEVINGVRVTKGNDT

-256 ETVNGV
+256 EVINGV
-262 RVEKGNVANANGTE
+262 RVTKGNDTNANGTE

-284 KGNDTNANGTEVING
+284 KGNDTNANGTETVNG
-299 VRVEK
+299 VNVAK
-304 GNDTNTDGTET
+304 GN
-315 VSDVRVTEGY
+315 V
-325 VANANGTE
+325 
-333 VINGVRVEKGND
+333 
-345 TNANG
+345 
-350 TEIINGVR
+350 
-358 VTKGNTTNANGTETV
+358 TNANGTETV
-373 NGVRVAKGN
+373 NGVNAAKG
-382 DTNANGTE
+382 
-390 VINGVRVTKGNIA
+390 
-403 NANGTET
+403 
-410 VSGVRVTEG
+410 
-419 NVANANGT
+419 
-427 EVINGVRVA
+427 
-436 KGNVTNA
+436 
-443 NGTKTVNGVNIAKD
+443 

-476 NTTNAN
+476 NDTNAN

-492 IGSTKVTGN
+492 IGSTQVTGN
-501 TPTKGSA
+501 APTTGSA
-508 NAVTPGKSRRHPLFA
+508 NAIAPGKSRRRPLFA

-572 GGLEVRYWP
+572 GGLEVRYRP
-581 GRRSG
+581 GKRSG
-586 RDVLTGHFLGLYA
+586 RDVLTGHFIGLYA

-652 YHSRDNHQTLLWQE
+652 YHSRDNHRTLLWQE

>member
-48 FDRSLVDYGYRD
+48 FDRSMVDYGYRD
-60 NHRVLAA
+60 NNRILAA
-67 MHEIFADSLCVS
+67 MHKIFADSLCVS

-92 EGNVTY
+92 EGDADY

-104 QRAQAVKGYLVW
+104 RRAQAVKGYLVW

-152 EILQILALNT
+152 EILQILKLNT
-162 SESRKEALLK
+162 GEKRKEALLK
-172 KLNVGIPYR
+172 KLNTGIPYR
-181 HINQWILPAL
+181 HISQWILPEL
-191 RNASICTVYMRPLK
+191 RNASICTVYMRPLR
-205 HVQQG
+205 HAQQG
-210 SRLVADVQGNNGKEY
+210 SRLVADAQGNNGKEY

-232 ITDNTEVVNGVR
+232 ITDDTEVVNGVR
-244 VEKGNDT
+244 VAKGNDT
-251 NANGT
+251 
-256 ETVNGV
+256 
-262 RVEKGNVANANGTE
+262 NANGTE

-284 KGNDTNANGTEVING
+284 KGNDTNANGTEVIN
-299 VRVEK
+299 R
-304 GNDTNTDGTET
+304 
-315 VSDVRVTEGY
+315 
-325 VANANGTE
+325 
-333 VINGVRVEKGND
+333 
-345 TNANG
+345 
-350 TEIINGVR
+350 
-358 VTKGNTTNANGTETV
+358 
-373 NGVRVAKGN
+373 VRVAKGN

-390 VINGVRVTKGNIA
+390 
-403 NANGTET
+403 
-410 VSGVRVTEG
+410 
-419 NVANANGT
+419 
-427 EVINGVRVA
+427 
-436 KGNVTNA
+436 
-443 NGTKTVNGVNIAKD
+443 
-457 NDTNANGTE
+457 
-466 VINGVRVAKG
+466 
-476 NTTNAN
+476 
-482 GTELTDNTEI
+482 LTDNTAI
-492 IGSTKVTGN
+492 TGSTQVTGN
-501 TPTKGSA
+501 AQTTGSA
-508 NAVTPGKSRRHPLFA
+508 NAIAPGKSSRRPLFA

-572 GGLEVRYWP
+572 GGLEVRYRP
-581 GRRSG
+581 GKRSG

-652 YHSRDNHQTLLWQE
+652 YHSRDNHRTLLWQE

>member
-48 FDRSLVDYGYRD
+48 FDRSMVDYGYRD
-60 NHRVLAA
+60 NNRILAA
-67 MHEIFADSLCVS
+67 MHKIFADSLCVS

-92 EGNVTY
+92 EGDADY

-104 QRAQAVKGYLVW
+104 RRAQAVKGYLVW

-146 LLPCRD
+146 LLPCRN
-152 EILQILALNT
+152 EILQILKLNT
-162 SESRKEALLK
+162 GEKRKEALLK
-172 KLNVGIPYR
+172 KLNTGIPYR
-181 HINQWILPAL
+181 HISQWILPEL
-191 RNASICTVYMRPLK
+191 RNASICTVYMRPLR
-205 HVQQG
+205 HAQQG
-210 SRLVADVQGNNGKEY
+210 SRLVADAQGNNGKEY

-232 ITDNTEVVNGVR
+232 ITDDTEV
-244 VEKGNDT
+244 
-251 NANGT
+251 
-256 ETVNGV
+256 
-262 RVEKGNVANANGTE
+262 
-276 VINGVRVA
+276 
-284 KGNDTNANGTEVING
+284 
-299 VRVEK
+299 
-304 GNDTNTDGTET
+304 
-315 VSDVRVTEGY
+315 
-325 VANANGTE
+325 
-333 VINGVRVEKGND
+333 
-345 TNANG
+345 
-350 TEIINGVR
+350 
-358 VTKGNTTNANGTETV
+358 V

-390 VINGVRVTKGNIA
+390 VINGVRVTKGNDT
-403 NANGTET
+403 NPDGTK
-410 VSGVRVTEG
+410 S
-419 NVANANGT
+419 
-427 EVINGVRVA
+427 ISGVRVA
-436 KGNVTNA
+436 KG
-443 NGTKTVNGVNIAKD
+443 

-476 NTTNAN
+476 NDTNAN
-482 GTELTDNTEI
+482 GTELTDNTAI
-492 IGSTKVTGN
+492 TGSTQVTGN

-508 NAVTPGKSRRHPLFA
+508 NAIAPGKSRRHPLFA

-572 GGLEVRYWP
+572 GGLEVRYRS
-581 GRRSG
+581 GKRSG
-586 RDVLTGHFLGLYA
+586 RDVLTGHFIGLYA

-652 YHSRDNHQTLLWQE
+652 YHSRDNHRTLLWQE

>member
-48 FDRSLVDYGYRD
+48 FDRSMVDYGYRD
-60 NHRVLAA
+60 NNRILAA
-67 MHEIFADSLCVS
+67 MHKIFADSLCVS

-92 EGNVTY
+92 EGDADY

-104 QRAQAVKGYLVW
+104 RRAQAVKGYLVW

-152 EILQILALNT
+152 EILQILKLNT
-162 SESRKEALLK
+162 GEKRKEALLK
-172 KLNVGIPYR
+172 KLNTGIPYR
-181 HINQWILPAL
+181 HISQWILPEL
-191 RNASICTVYMRPLK
+191 RNASICTVYMRPLR
-205 HVQQG
+205 HAQQG
-210 SRLVADVQGNNGKEY
+210 SRLVADAQGNNGKEY

-232 ITDNTEVVNGVR
+232 ITDDTEVVNGVR
-244 VEKGNDT
+244 VAKGNDT
-251 NANGT
+251 
-256 ETVNGV
+256 
-262 RVEKGNVANANGTE
+262 NANGTE

-284 KGNDTNANGTEVING
+284 KGNDTNANGTE
-299 VRVEK
+299 
-304 GNDTNTDGTET
+304 
-315 VSDVRVTEGY
+315 
-325 VANANGTE
+325 
-333 VINGVRVEKGND
+333 
-345 TNANG
+345 
-350 TEIINGVR
+350 
-358 VTKGNTTNANGTETV
+358 
-373 NGVRVAKGN
+373 
-382 DTNANGTE
+382 
-390 VINGVRVTKGNIA
+390 
-403 NANGTET
+403 
-410 VSGVRVTEG
+410 
-419 NVANANGT
+419 
-427 EVINGVRVA
+427 
-436 KGNVTNA
+436 
-443 NGTKTVNGVNIAKD
+443 
-457 NDTNANGTE
+457 
-466 VINGVRVAKG
+466 
-476 NTTNAN
+476 
-482 GTELTDNTEI
+482 LTDNTEI
-492 IGSTKVTGN
+492 TGSTKVTGN
-501 TPTKGSA
+501 AQTTGSA
-508 NAVTPGKSRRHPLFA
+508 NAIAPGKSRRHPLFA

-572 GGLEVRYWP
+572 GGLEVRYRP
-581 GRRSG
+581 GKRSG
-586 RDVLTGHFLGLYA
+586 RDVLTGHFIGLYA

-652 YHSRDNHQTLLWQE
+652 YHSRDNHRTLLWQE

>member
-21 SQEARETKKEVFSA
+21 PQEARETKKEVFSA

-48 FDRSLVDYGYRD
+48 FDRSMVDYGYRD
-60 NHRVLAA
+60 NNRILAA
-67 MHEIFADSLCVS
+67 MHKIFADSLCVS

-92 EGNVTY
+92 EGDADY

-104 QRAQAVKGYLVW
+104 RRAQAVKGYLVW

-152 EILQILALNT
+152 EILQILKLNT
-162 SESRKEALLK
+162 GEKRKEALLK
-172 KLNVGIPYR
+172 KLNTGIPYR
-181 HINQWILPAL
+181 HISQWILPEL
-191 RNASICTVYMRPLK
+191 RNASICTVYMRPLR
-205 HVQQG
+205 HAQQG
-210 SRLVADVQGNNGKEY
+210 SRLVADAQGNNGKEY

-232 ITDNTEVVNGVR
+232 ITDDTEVVNGVR
-244 VEKGNDT
+244 VAKGNDT

-256 ETVNGV
+256 EVINDVRVTKDNDTNANGTEVINGV
-262 RVEKGNVANANGTE
+262 RVAKGNYTNANGTE

-299 VRVEK
+299 VRV
-304 GNDTNTDGTET
+304 T
-315 VSDVRVTEGY
+315 
-325 VANANGTE
+325 
-333 VINGVRVEKGND
+333 
-345 TNANG
+345 
-350 TEIINGVR
+350 
-358 VTKGNTTNANGTETV
+358 
-373 NGVRVAKGN
+373 
-382 DTNANGTE
+382 
-390 VINGVRVTKGNIA
+390 
-403 NANGTET
+403 
-410 VSGVRVTEG
+410 
-419 NVANANGT
+419 
-427 EVINGVRVA
+427 
-436 KGNVTNA
+436 
-443 NGTKTVNGVNIAKD
+443 KD

-476 NTTNAN
+476 NDTNAN

-492 IGSTKVTGN
+492 IGSTQVTGN

-508 NAVTPGKSRRHPLFA
+508 NAIAPGKSRRHPLFA

-572 GGLEVRYWP
+572 GGLEVRYRP
-581 GRRSG
+581 GKRSG

-652 YHSRDNHQTLLWQE
+652 YHSRDNHRTLLWQE

>member
-48 FDRSLVDYGYRD
+48 FDRSMVDYGYRD
-60 NHRVLAA
+60 NNRILAA
-67 MHEIFADSLCVS
+67 MHKIFADSLCVS

-92 EGNVTY
+92 EGDADY

-104 QRAQAVKGYLVW
+104 RRAQAVKGYLVW

-152 EILQILALNT
+152 EILQILKLNT
-162 SESRKEALLK
+162 GEKRKEALLK
-172 KLNVGIPYR
+172 KLNTGIPYR
-181 HINQWILPAL
+181 HISQWILPAL
-191 RNASICTVYMRPLK
+191 RNASICTVYMRPLR
-205 HVQQG
+205 HAQQD
-210 SRLVADVQGNNGKEY
+210 SRLVADAQGNNGKEY

-232 ITDNTEVVNGVR
+232 ITD
-244 VEKGNDT
+244 D
-251 NANGT
+251 
-256 ETVNGV
+256 
-262 RVEKGNVANANGTE
+262 
-276 VINGVRVA
+276 
-284 KGNDTNANGTEVING
+284 
-299 VRVEK
+299 
-304 GNDTNTDGTET
+304 
-315 VSDVRVTEGY
+315 
-325 VANANGTE
+325 
-333 VINGVRVEKGND
+333 
-345 TNANG
+345 
-350 TEIINGVR
+350 TEI
-358 VTKGNTTNANGTETV
+358 V

-390 VINGVRVTKGNIA
+390 VINGVRVTKGN
-403 NANGTET
+403 
-410 VSGVRVTEG
+410 
-419 NVANANGT
+419 VANANGT

-436 KGNVTNA
+436 KGDVANVNGTEVINGVRVTKGNTTNA
-443 NGTKTVNGVNIAKD
+443 NGTEVINGVRVTKD

-476 NTTNAN
+476 NDTNAN

-492 IGSTKVTGN
+492 IGSTQVTGN

-508 NAVTPGKSRRHPLFA
+508 NAIAPGKSRRRPLFA

-529 FDAALM
+529 FDAALK

-572 GGLEVRYWP
+572 GGLEVRYRP
-581 GRRSG
+581 GKRSG
-586 RDVLTGHFLGLYA
+586 RDVLTGHFIGLYA

-652 YHSRDNHQTLLWQE
+652 YHSRDNHRTLLWQE

>member
-21 SQEARETKKEVFSA
+21 PQEARETKKEVFSA

-48 FDRSLVDYGYRD
+48 FDRSMVDYGYRD
-60 NHRVLAA
+60 NNRILAA
-67 MHEIFADSLCVS
+67 MHKIFADSLCVS

-92 EGNVTY
+92 EGDADY

-104 QRAQAVKGYLVW
+104 RRAQAVKGYLVW

-152 EILQILALNT
+152 EILQILKLNT
-162 SESRKEALLK
+162 GEKRKEALLK
-172 KLNVGIPYR
+172 KLNTGIPYR
-181 HINQWILPAL
+181 HISQWILPEL
-191 RNASICTVYMRPLK
+191 RNASICTVYMRPLR
-205 HVQQG
+205 HAQQG
-210 SRLVADVQGNNGKEY
+210 SRLVADAQGNNGKEY

-232 ITDNTEVVNGVR
+232 ITDDTEV
-244 VEKGNDT
+244 
-251 NANGT
+251 
-256 ETVNGV
+256 
-262 RVEKGNVANANGTE
+262 
-276 VINGVRVA
+276 
-284 KGNDTNANGTEVING
+284 
-299 VRVEK
+299 
-304 GNDTNTDGTET
+304 
-315 VSDVRVTEGY
+315 
-325 VANANGTE
+325 
-333 VINGVRVEKGND
+333 
-345 TNANG
+345 
-350 TEIINGVR
+350 
-358 VTKGNTTNANGTETV
+358 V

-390 VINGVRVTKGNIA
+390 VINGVRVTKGN
-403 NANGTET
+403 
-410 VSGVRVTEG
+410 
-419 NVANANGT
+419 VANANGT
-427 EVINGVRVA
+427 EVINGVRVT
-436 KGNVTNA
+436 KG
-443 NGTKTVNGVNIAKD
+443 

-476 NTTNAN
+476 DVANVNGTEVINGVRVAKGNDTNAN

-492 IGSTKVTGN
+492 TGSTQVTGN

-508 NAVTPGKSRRHPLFA
+508 NAIAPGKSRRRPLFA

-572 GGLEVRYWP
+572 GGLEVRYRP
-581 GRRSG
+581 GKRSG
-586 RDVLTGHFLGLYA
+586 RDVLTGHFIGLYA

-652 YHSRDNHQTLLWQE
+652 YHSRDNHRTLLWQE

>member
-48 FDRSLVDYGYRD
+48 FDRSMVDYGYRD
-60 NHRVLAA
+60 NNRILAA
-67 MHEIFADSLCVS
+67 MHKIFADSLCVS

-92 EGNVTY
+92 EGDADY

-104 QRAQAVKGYLVW
+104 RRAQAVKGYLVW

-152 EILQILALNT
+152 EILQILKLNT
-162 SESRKEALLK
+162 GEKRKEALLK
-172 KLNVGIPYR
+172 KLNTGIPYR
-181 HINQWILPAL
+181 HISQWILPEL
-191 RNASICTVYMRPLK
+191 RNASICTVYMRPLR
-205 HVQQG
+205 HAQQG
-210 SRLVADVQGNNGKEY
+210 SRLVADAQGNNGKEY

-232 ITDNTEVVNGVR
+232 ITDDTEV
-244 VEKGNDT
+244 
-251 NANGT
+251 
-256 ETVNGV
+256 
-262 RVEKGNVANANGTE
+262 
-276 VINGVRVA
+276 
-284 KGNDTNANGTEVING
+284 
-299 VRVEK
+299 
-304 GNDTNTDGTET
+304 
-315 VSDVRVTEGY
+315 
-325 VANANGTE
+325 
-333 VINGVRVEKGND
+333 
-345 TNANG
+345 
-350 TEIINGVR
+350 
-358 VTKGNTTNANGTETV
+358 V

-390 VINGVRVTKGNIA
+390 
-403 NANGTET
+403 
-410 VSGVRVTEG
+410 
-419 NVANANGT
+419 
-427 EVINGVRVA
+427 
-436 KGNVTNA
+436 
-443 NGTKTVNGVNIAKD
+443 
-457 NDTNANGTE
+457 
-466 VINGVRVAKG
+466 
-476 NTTNAN
+476 
-482 GTELTDNTEI
+482 LTDNTEI
-492 IGSTKVTGN
+492 TGSTQVTGN
-501 TPTKGSA
+501 APTTGSA
-508 NAVTPGKSRRHPLFA
+508 NAIAPGKSRRRPLFA

-572 GGLEVRYWP
+572 GGLEVRYRP
-581 GRRSG
+581 GKRSG

-652 YHSRDNHQTLLWQE
+652 YHSRDNHRTLLWQE

>member
-21 SQEARETKKEVFSA
+21 PQEARETKKEVFSA

-48 FDRSLVDYGYRD
+48 FDRSMVDYGYRD
-60 NHRVLAA
+60 NNRILAA
-67 MHEIFADSLCVS
+67 MHKIFADSLCVS

-92 EGNVTY
+92 EGDADY

-104 QRAQAVKGYLVW
+104 RRAQAVKGYLVW

-152 EILQILALNT
+152 EILQILKLNT
-162 SESRKEALLK
+162 GEKRKEALLK
-172 KLNVGIPYR
+172 KLNTGIPYR
-181 HINQWILPAL
+181 HISQWILPEL
-191 RNASICTVYMRPLK
+191 RNASICTVYMRPLR
-205 HVQQG
+205 HAQQG
-210 SRLVADVQGNNGKEY
+210 SRLVADAQGNNGKEY

-232 ITDNTEVVNGVR
+232 ITD
-244 VEKGNDT
+244 D
-251 NANGT
+251 
-256 ETVNGV
+256 
-262 RVEKGNVANANGTE
+262 
-276 VINGVRVA
+276 
-284 KGNDTNANGTEVING
+284 
-299 VRVEK
+299 
-304 GNDTNTDGTET
+304 
-315 VSDVRVTEGY
+315 
-325 VANANGTE
+325 
-333 VINGVRVEKGND
+333 
-345 TNANG
+345 
-350 TEIINGVR
+350 TEI
-358 VTKGNTTNANGTETV
+358 V

-390 VINGVRVTKGNIA
+390 VINGVRVTKGND
-403 NANGTET
+403 T
-410 VSGVRVTEG
+410 
-419 NVANANGT
+419 NANGT

-436 KGNVTNA
+436 KGNVANA
-443 NGTKTVNGVNIAKD
+443 NGTEVINGVRVTKD

-476 NTTNAN
+476 NDTNPDGTKNINGVRVAKGNDTNAN

-492 IGSTKVTGN
+492 TGSTKVTGN
-501 TPTKGSA
+501 AQTTGSA
-508 NAVTPGKSRRHPLFA
+508 NAIAPGKSRRHPLFA

-572 GGLEVRYWP
+572 GGLEVRYRP
-581 GRRSG
+581 GKRSG

-652 YHSRDNHQTLLWQE
+652 YHSRDNHRTLLWQE

>member
-21 SQEARETKKEVFSA
+21 PQEARETKKEVFSA

-48 FDRSLVDYGYRD
+48 FDRSMVDYGYRD
-60 NHRVLAA
+60 NNRILAA
-67 MHEIFADSLCVS
+67 MHKIFADSLCVS

-92 EGNVTY
+92 EGDADY

-104 QRAQAVKGYLVW
+104 RRAQAVKGYLVW

-152 EILQILALNT
+152 EILQILKLNT
-162 SESRKEALLK
+162 GEKRKEALLK
-172 KLNVGIPYR
+172 KLNTGIPYR
-181 HINQWILPAL
+181 HISQWILPEL
-191 RNASICTVYMRPLK
+191 RNASICTVYMRSLR
-205 HVQQG
+205 HAQQG
-210 SRLVADVQGNNGKEY
+210 SRLVADAQGNNGKEY
-225 QKADGTE
+225 QKANGTE
-232 ITDNTEVVNGVR
+232 ITDDTEVVNGVR
-244 VEKGNDT
+244 VAKGYDTNPDGTKNISGVRVAKGNDTNANGTEVINGVRVAKGNDT

-262 RVEKGNVANANGTE
+262 NVAKGNVTNANGTETVNGVNAAKGNDTNANGTE

-299 VRVEK
+299 VRV
-304 GNDTNTDGTET
+304 
-315 VSDVRVTEGY
+315 
-325 VANANGTE
+325 
-333 VINGVRVEKGND
+333 
-345 TNANG
+345 
-350 TEIINGVR
+350 
-358 VTKGNTTNANGTETV
+358 
-373 NGVRVAKGN
+373 AKGN
-382 DTNANGTE
+382 D
-390 VINGVRVTKGNIA
+390 
-403 NANGTET
+403 
-410 VSGVRVTEG
+410 
-419 NVANANGT
+419 
-427 EVINGVRVA
+427 
-436 KGNVTNA
+436 
-443 NGTKTVNGVNIAKD
+443 
-457 NDTNANGTE
+457 
-466 VINGVRVAKG
+466 
-476 NTTNAN
+476 TNAN

-492 IGSTKVTGN
+492 IGSTQVTGN

-508 NAVTPGKSRRHPLFA
+508 NAIAPGKSRRRPLFA

-572 GGLEVRYWP
+572 GGLEVRYRP
-581 GRRSG
+581 GKRSG
-586 RDVLTGHFLGLYA
+586 RDVLTGHFIGLYA

-652 YHSRDNHQTLLWQE
+652 YHSRDNHRTLLWQE

>member
-21 SQEARETKKEVFSA
+21 PQEARETKKEVFSA

-48 FDRSLVDYGYRD
+48 FDRSMVDYGYRD
-60 NHRVLAA
+60 NNRILAA
-67 MHEIFADSLCVS
+67 MHKIFADSLCVS

-92 EGNVTY
+92 EGDADY

-104 QRAQAVKGYLVW
+104 RRAQAVKGYLVW

-152 EILQILALNT
+152 EILQILKLNT
-162 SESRKEALLK
+162 GEKRKEALLK
-172 KLNVGIPYR
+172 KLNTGIPYR
-181 HINQWILPAL
+181 HISQWILPEL
-191 RNASICTVYMRPLK
+191 RNASICTVYMRPLR
-205 HVQQG
+205 HAQQG
-210 SRLVADVQGNNGKEY
+210 SRLVADAQGNNGKEY

-232 ITDNTEVVNGVR
+232 ITDDTEV
-244 VEKGNDT
+244 
-251 NANGT
+251 
-256 ETVNGV
+256 
-262 RVEKGNVANANGTE
+262 
-276 VINGVRVA
+276 
-284 KGNDTNANGTEVING
+284 
-299 VRVEK
+299 
-304 GNDTNTDGTET
+304 
-315 VSDVRVTEGY
+315 
-325 VANANGTE
+325 
-333 VINGVRVEKGND
+333 
-345 TNANG
+345 
-350 TEIINGVR
+350 
-358 VTKGNTTNANGTETV
+358 V

-390 VINGVRVTKGNIA
+390 VINGVRVAKGDDT
-403 NANGTET
+403 NANGTE
-410 VSGVRVTEG
+410 VINDVRVTKG
-419 NVANANGT
+419 NDTNANGT
-427 EVINGVRVA
+427 EVINGVRV
-436 KGNVTNA
+436 T
-443 NGTKTVNGVNIAKD
+443 KD

-476 NTTNAN
+476 NDTNPDGTKNINGVRVAKGNDTNAN

-492 IGSTKVTGN
+492 TGSTQVTGN

-508 NAVTPGKSRRHPLFA
+508 NAIAPGKSRRRPLFA

-572 GGLEVRYWP
+572 GGLEVRYRP
-581 GRRSG
+581 GKRSG
-586 RDVLTGHFLGLYA
+586 RDVLTGHFIGLYA

-652 YHSRDNHQTLLWQE
+652 YHSRDNHRTLLWQE

>member
-48 FDRSLVDYGYRD
+48 FDRSMVDYGYRD
-60 NHRVLAA
+60 NNRILAA
-67 MHEIFADSLCVS
+67 MHKIFADSLCVS

-92 EGNVTY
+92 EGDADY

-104 QRAQAVKGYLVW
+104 RRAQAVKGYLVW

-152 EILQILALNT
+152 EILQILKLNT
-162 SESRKEALLK
+162 GEKRKEALLK
-172 KLNVGIPYR
+172 KLNTGIPYR
-181 HINQWILPAL
+181 HISQWILPEL
-191 RNASICTVYMRPLK
+191 RNASICTVYMRPLR
-205 HVQQG
+205 HAQQG
-210 SRLVADVQGNNGKEY
+210 SRLVADAQGNNGKEY

-232 ITDNTEVVNGVR
+232 ITDDTEV
-244 VEKGNDT
+244 
-251 NANGT
+251 
-256 ETVNGV
+256 
-262 RVEKGNVANANGTE
+262 
-276 VINGVRVA
+276 
-284 KGNDTNANGTEVING
+284 
-299 VRVEK
+299 
-304 GNDTNTDGTET
+304 
-315 VSDVRVTEGY
+315 
-325 VANANGTE
+325 
-333 VINGVRVEKGND
+333 
-345 TNANG
+345 
-350 TEIINGVR
+350 
-358 VTKGNTTNANGTETV
+358 V

-390 VINGVRVTKGNIA
+390 VINGVRVTKGNVA
-403 NANGTET
+403 NANGTE
-410 VSGVRVTEG
+410 VINGVRVTKG
-419 NVANANGT
+419 NDTNANGT

-436 KGNVTNA
+436 KGDVANVNGTEVINGVRVTKGNDTNA
-443 NGTKTVNGVNIAKD
+443 NGTEVINGVRVAKGDVANVNGTEVINGVRVTKG

-476 NTTNAN
+476 NDTNPDGTKNINGVRVAKGNDTNAN

-492 IGSTKVTGN
+492 TGSTQVTGN

-508 NAVTPGKSRRHPLFA
+508 NAIAPGKSRRRPLFA

-572 GGLEVRYWP
+572 GGLEVRYRP
-581 GRRSG
+581 GKRSG
-586 RDVLTGHFLGLYA
+586 RDVLTGHFIGLYA

-652 YHSRDNHQTLLWQE
+652 YHSRDNHRTLLWQE

>member
-191 RNASICTVYMRPLK
+191 RNASICTVYMRPLR
-205 HVQQG
+205 HAQQG
-210 SRLVADVQGNNGKEY
+210 SRLVADAQGNNMKEY
-225 QKADGTE
+225 QKADGAE
-232 ITDNTEVVNGVR
+232 ITDDTEVVNGVR
-244 VEKGNDT
+244 V
-251 NANGT
+251 A
-256 ETVNGV
+256 
-262 RVEKGNVANANGTE
+262 KGNVTNANGTE
-276 VINGVRVA
+276 VINGIRVA
-284 KGNDTNANGTEVING
+284 KGNDTNANDTEVING

-304 GNDTNTDGTET
+304 GNTTNANSTET
-315 VSDVRVTEGY
+315 VNGVRVTEGN

-350 TEIINGVR
+350 TEVTNGVR
-358 VTKGNTTNANGTETV
+358 VEKSNDTNANGTETV

-382 DTNANGTE
+382 DTNPDGTE
-390 VINGVRVTKGNIA
+390 V
-403 NANGTET
+403 
-410 VSGVRVTEG
+410 
-419 NVANANGT
+419 
-427 EVINGVRVA
+427 
-436 KGNVTNA
+436 
-443 NGTKTVNGVNIAKD
+443 
-457 NDTNANGTE
+457 
-466 VINGVRVAKG
+466 
-476 NTTNAN
+476 
-482 GTELTDNTEI
+482 TDNTEI

-508 NAVTPGKSRRHPLFA
+508 NAIASGKSRRRPLFA

-560 INDDRYCLQILM
+560 INDDRYCLQVLM

-652 YHSRDNHQTLLWQE
+652 YHSRDNHRTLLWQE